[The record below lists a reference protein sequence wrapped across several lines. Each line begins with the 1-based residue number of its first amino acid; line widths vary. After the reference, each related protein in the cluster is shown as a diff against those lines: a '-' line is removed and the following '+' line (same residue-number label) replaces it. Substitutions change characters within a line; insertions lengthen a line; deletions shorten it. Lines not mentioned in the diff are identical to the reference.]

1 MLYQDIYTKK
11 RWLFNCRAE
20 EQAVTPRW
28 TRARNVPQGPTSRQ
42 HGLDVHRDQ
51 TDNSDF
57 ARRYSRRGYI
67 RFYDPARRNAPEKP
81 TTRCFY
87 ILFFLERSLR
97 DVILCLAHLN
107 ARETDGDL
115 LARQRQTK
123 AETLHLSVEAADTDA
138 ACLAGAEPDARLRDL
153 VRLLARQAARDFVNA
168 ETAHHEQ
175 DRLPK

>member
-11 RWLFNCRAE
+11 HWLFNCRAE

-115 LARQRQTK
+115 LALATIFL
-123 AETLHLSVEAADTDA
+123 ALIGSASSLLSCTSSRTESFRAFHWPAS
-138 ACLAGAEPDARLRDL
+138 ELR
-153 VRLLARQAARDFVNA
+153 RI
-168 ETAHHEQ
+168 
-175 DRLPK
+175 